1 MVAVVALAVPLDS
14 ETEIAALKGKGPS
27 ALADAN
33 KHRAATDIKV
43 FMVVVVLIFC

>member
-1 MVAVVALAVPLDS
+1 VALAVPLES
-14 ETEIAALKGKGPS
+14 EIDKAALKGRGS